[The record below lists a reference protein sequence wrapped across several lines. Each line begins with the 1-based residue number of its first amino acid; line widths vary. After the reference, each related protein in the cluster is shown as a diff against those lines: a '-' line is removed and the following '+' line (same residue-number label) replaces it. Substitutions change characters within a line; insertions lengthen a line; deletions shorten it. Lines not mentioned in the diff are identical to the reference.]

1 MSATDPFPAETS
13 LAAGG
18 AATLPWGS
26 RARGTVGL
34 SGGNQRKVVIARS
47 LSVGPLVILLDD
59 PTRGV
64 DVGAKAEVHQ
74 ILNGM
79 TRQGRGVLLVSSE
92 LPEVLAMSDRVLA
105 MYGGRVIAE
114 RPHGADHEAVMQL
127 ITGVDAA

>member
-26 RARGTVGL
+26 RARGTAGL
-34 SGGNQRKVVIARS
+34 SGGNQQKVVIARS

-59 PTRGV
+59 PTRGI
-64 DVGAKAEVHQ
+64 DVGAK
-74 ILNGM
+74 
-79 TRQGRGVLLVSSE
+79 
-92 LPEVLAMSDRVLA
+92 PEVLTMSDRVLA
-105 MYGGRVIAE
+105 MYGGRVVAE
-114 RPHGADHEAVMQL
+114 LPHGADHEAVMQL